1 MPNAT
6 MTEPAF
12 IAALRA
18 LAQDPAARGL
28 DDDVAVIDLGGESL
42 ILTHDMMVEG
52 IHWLPE
58 QGPADV
64 AWKLVATNLSDLA
77 AKGAQPLGVLLG
89 YGLGGGEARFLA
101 GLEEV
106 LRAFAVPLLGGDTVR
121 RGASATHGLTA
132 LGRATHRPVP
142 SRKGARAGDTLW
154 VTGTL
159 GAAMLG
165 FEALKE
171 GREAPEIAAFTRPVP
186 RLAEGR
192 ALAPHVTAMM
202 DVSDGLLLD
211 ATRLARASGITLAVD
226 SSACPFPASLSPER
240 RRAALSW
247 GDDYELLFTLPAG
260 QAPPVPAACIGKA
273 LPPGP
278 APLLLDGQAPVGVL
292 GYEHG

>member
-1 MPNAT
+1 
-6 MTEPAF
+6 
-12 IAALRA
+12 
-18 LAQDPAARGL
+18 
-28 DDDVAVIDLGGESL
+28 
-42 ILTHDMMVEG
+42 MMVEG

-58 QGPADV
+58 QDPADV

-159 GAAMLG
+159 GALG
-165 FEALKE
+165 GQIGQVGGHQF
-171 GREAPEIAAFTRPVP
+171 P
-186 RLAEGR
+186 R
-192 ALAPHVTAMM
+192 
-202 DVSDGLLLD
+202 D
-211 ATRLARASGITLAVD
+211 
-226 SSACPFPASLSPER
+226 
-240 RRAALSW
+240 
-247 GDDYELLFTLPAG
+247 
-260 QAPPVPAACIGKA
+260 IG
-273 LPPGP
+273 
-278 APLLLDGQAPVGVL
+278 GVL
-292 GYEHG
+292 LWKPVDAFDHHVVGEDQAFAAKVDHGHVVVEPARGRILREGAQGGDEGGFGHGRVRHGSAG